1 MPFSATSSFALSID
15 ADKFK
20 AADMDTVK
28 SLFNKTASFGYQ
40 TSANASMLS
49 FYAER
54 AASQASTYGANGTY
68 TYNYQSGNLYD
79 TGI

>member
-1 MPFSATSSFALSID
+1 MIGSDNKLSID

-20 AADMDTVK
+20 AADWQRMYRK
-28 SLFNKTASFGYQ
+28 ILFNKNGALRYQ
-40 TSANASMLS
+40 TSQMRPCFHFMQS
-49 FYAER
+49 